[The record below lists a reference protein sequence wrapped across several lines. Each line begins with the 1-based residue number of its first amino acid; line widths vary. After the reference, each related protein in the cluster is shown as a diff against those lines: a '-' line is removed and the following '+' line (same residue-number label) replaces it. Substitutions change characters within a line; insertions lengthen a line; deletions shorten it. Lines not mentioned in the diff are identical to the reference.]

1 MASMGSKVLQ
11 IRAVEFAGKY
21 NVPLRVLHS
30 FQDGPGTL
38 ITLEDDAEME
48 TPTICWYRIQPR
60 RGKAHYPGCPRY
72 ARRCPPY
79 TGPDW

>member
-1 MASMGSKVLQ
+1 MGSKVLQ

-38 ITLEDDAEME
+38 ITLEEDSTME
-48 TPTICWYRIQPR
+48 TPTIAGIAFNRDEAKLTIEGVPDTAG
-60 RGKAHYPGCPRY
+60 RGLQDSG
-72 ARRCPPY
+72 PY
-79 TGPDW
+79 W